1 MIFMI
6 KILASSQLYRLPK
19 LIDAI
24 LQGLFDQRILH
35 GGGKIA
41 RYVASKSNILGTRNS
56 ACELANLAFKTNL
69 SEHEVQK
76 NWF

>member
-1 MIFMI
+1 MI

-35 GGGKIA
+35 GGGGGKIA
-41 RYVASKSNILGTRNS
+41 RYVASKSNILGTQNS
-56 ACELANLAFKTNL
+56 ACELANLAFKINL